1 MADMKMG
8 IRRPADESDE
18 TMRRG
23 SGPAARGE
31 ETHRKERRVS
41 RSFSIPEG
49 LAVKLKVASALTG
62 MEQSEIL
69 AEAVTPVVQRILEE
83 NREFLEI

>member
-1 MADMKMG
+1 
-8 IRRPADESDE
+8 
-18 TMRRG
+18 MRRG

-31 ETHRKERRVS
+31 ETRRKERRVS
-41 RSFSIPEG
+41 RSFSIPES

-69 AEAVTPVVQRILEE
+69 AEAVPPVVQRILEE